1 MKLLL
6 NGILLMG
13 ALLFFTACGDDDD
26 DTMTVDAPTAA
37 FSAAATGLD
46 VTFTN
51 TSSGATSY
59 SWNFG
64 DGSGTSTDENP
75 SYTYGA
81 DGTYTVTL
89 TATNEG
95 GSDVAEA
102 SVTVAAGAMGD
113 AMTGRWKIASEEAAL
128 AVGPSAGSAEWWFL
142 PAADVTTRAC
152 YLDDVYVFGADGSFS
167 NEMGDETWLEAWQDG
182 VDADGCG
189 APIAPHDGS
198 VAGTYELT
206 ETTLTIN
213 GAGAFVGL
221 SKVGNAGELP
231 NVAVPESI
239 TYTIVEMSD
248 TAVTLHI
255 EAGSGVWWTYKLV
268 KE

>member
-26 DTMTVDAPTAA
+26 DTTVDAPTAA
-37 FSAAATGLD
+37 FSATVSGLD
-46 VTFTN
+46 VTFSN

-95 GSDVAEA
+95 GSDVAEQ
-102 SVTVAAGAMGD
+102 SVTVTAGAMGD
-113 AMTGRWKIASEEAAL
+113 AMTGRWRIASEEGAI
-128 AVGPSAGSAEWWFL
+128 AVGSTAGNNDYWFL
-142 PAADVTTRAC
+142 PAADVTVRAC

-167 NEMGDETWLEAWQDG
+167 NELGDQTWLETWQEG
-182 VDADGCG
+182 VSEEGCG
-189 APIAPHDGS
+189 TPIAPHDGT
-198 VAGTYELT
+198 ATGTYELT
-206 ETTLTIN
+206 ETTLTVN
-213 GAGAFVGL
+213 GEGLFIGL
-221 SKVGNAGELP
+221 SKAVNGAELP
-231 NVAVPESI
+231 NVAVPASI
-239 TYTIVEMSD
+239 TYTIAEMSD
-248 TAVTLHI
+248 TAVTLHLQV
-255 EAGSGVWWTYKLV
+255 GDVVWWTFNLV